1 MKTKKYL
8 VGFVGDNETAAYS
21 KRAWRCSDNSG
32 GVELMTFGQAKK
44 ELKTLHPG
52 IRSKIAIYELVE
64 VYKQ

>member
-8 VGFVGDNETAAYS
+8 VGFVGYNQTSAYS
-21 KRAWRCSDNSG
+21 KRAWRCDDDSG

-52 IRSKIAIYELVE
+52 RGGKIAIYELVE